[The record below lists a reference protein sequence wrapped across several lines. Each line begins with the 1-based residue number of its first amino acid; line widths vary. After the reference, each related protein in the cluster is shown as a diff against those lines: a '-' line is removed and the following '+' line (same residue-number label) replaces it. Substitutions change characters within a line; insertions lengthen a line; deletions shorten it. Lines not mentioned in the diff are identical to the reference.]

1 MRKHNSVEECL
12 LYTEKAGGSNPSA
25 STMPHKALV
34 ELPSLICLAARFDS
48 GVAHQ

>member
-1 MRKHNSVEECL
+1 
-12 LYTEKAGGSNPSA
+12 
-25 STMPHKALV
+25 MPHKALV